1 MVIIA
6 KQNAFSVIIGKTAT
20 AIHKGIAVTTE
31 TIFRFQECS
40 SFFCV
45 PLLLIQRI
53 NTNFSAFK
61 IRACPQ
67 HPVDFILR
75 NYKSGGLFA
84 LRFSGCILCRRI
96 NFLNLLC
103 FGLKQAHKVQL
114 LISSVRMTSSACAF
128 SMFMCCTQAIW
139 FNFLSGAGFA
149 FRSSAIICSI
159 RAVAVS

>member
-6 KQNAFSVIIGKTAT
+6 KQNAFPVIIGKTTT

-31 TIFRFQECS
+31 TVFRFQERR
-40 SFFCV
+40 SFFRL

-53 NTNFSAFK
+53 NTVFSALK
-61 IRACPQ
+61 IRTCPQ

-75 NYKSGGLFA
+75 NDKSGGLFA

-103 FGLKQAHKVQL
+103 FGLKQAHKV
-114 LISSVRMTSSACAF
+114 
-128 SMFMCCTQAIW
+128 
-139 FNFLSGAGFA
+139 
-149 FRSSAIICSI
+149 
-159 RAVAVS
+159 

>member
-53 NTNFSAFK
+53 NPDFSAFK
-61 IRACPQ
+61 IGACP
-67 HPVDFILR
+67 
-75 NYKSGGLFA
+75 
-84 LRFSGCILCRRI
+84 
-96 NFLNLLC
+96 
-103 FGLKQAHKVQL
+103 
-114 LISSVRMTSSACAF
+114 
-128 SMFMCCTQAIW
+128 
-139 FNFLSGAGFA
+139 
-149 FRSSAIICSI
+149 
-159 RAVAVS
+159 

>member
-1 MVIIA
+1 MAIIA
-6 KQNAFSVIIGKTAT
+6 KQNTFSVIICKTTT
-20 AIHKGIAVTTE
+20 AIHKGIAVTAKTV
-31 TIFRFQECS
+31 FRFQKCS
-40 SFFCV
+40 SFFRV

-53 NTNFSAFK
+53 NTDFSALK
-61 IRACPQ
+61 IRTCSQ

-75 NYKSGGLFA
+75 NDKSGGLFA
-84 LRFSGCILCRRI
+84 LRFSGCIFCRRI

-103 FGLKQAHKVQL
+103 LGLKQAHKVQL

-139 FNFLSGAGFA
+139 FDFLSGAGFA